1 MSKSKNFSI
10 FYDSDET
17 KDHTIDAEVLGQ
29 SLISFSKAV
38 KKADRVI
45 NGSDSTLEI
54 DVKAH
59 KEGSFGVTYEIT
71 QLLQSS
77 LNVIEYIGITAATS
91 AVVGGSVMALINNIA
106 GRKMKGVVR
115 EGDDKSVIELDDGT
129 KIECDRRLEE
139 LVTDQD
145 FRKNYED
152 VFYTPIKNDPTAKVI
167 LKDSELKPLEVIN
180 QTQSENF
187 KSIGTK
193 SVETKEENVVTN
205 IRFTQV
211 NFDSGN
217 KGWRAELPKLDSDV
231 AVKIEDS
238 KFLNSVDNSQQS
250 MVKGSLFE
258 VKLRIKTFFKINN
271 SPSYKY
277 TILEVIRHRTSS
289 DKKLI

>member
-129 KIECDRRLEE
+129 TFSECFLDHNGTGLST
-139 LVTDQD
+139 VQH
-145 FRKNYED
+145 FVRK
-152 VFYTPIKNDPTAKVI
+152 
-167 LKDSELKPLEVIN
+167 
-180 QTQSENF
+180 
-187 KSIGTK
+187 
-193 SVETKEENVVTN
+193 
-205 IRFTQV
+205 
-211 NFDSGN
+211 
-217 KGWRAELPKLDSDV
+217 
-231 AVKIEDS
+231 
-238 KFLNSVDNSQQS
+238 
-250 MVKGSLFE
+250 
-258 VKLRIKTFFKINN
+258 
-271 SPSYKY
+271 
-277 TILEVIRHRTSS
+277 
-289 DKKLI
+289 